1 MVSRSAMVP
10 TNTNKASPLE
20 SHAED
25 NTLQRIHYFGPLENI
40 LFIINESPP
49 FDGLAFLEKHFFR

>member
-20 SHAED
+20 GHAED

-40 LFIINESPP
+40 VFTINESPP